1 MQTLHGSHLL
11 KILNFLLELVIRGPR
26 SSLSPLSST
35 YPSSLFSLLS
45 SLFSLLSLL
54 SLLSSLSSL
63 SSFSLSLSL
72 FLSFSRKLGAYYII
86 LHPNFE
92 YERVAT
98 CIKMTAISTQ
108 KLKGSRGKSSEHG
121 GASFMFNGIDQDG
134 SQLGN
139 PFYPFECPDHSR
151 NCGGIFLQRILRS
164 RVCSLLRLLN
174 YQSFLVNMSIYASFR
189 LVKFANRTSEL
200 HASVNLNGVVWK

>member
-1 MQTLHGSHLL
+1 MIKLKYQIYQMQTLHGSHLL

-54 SLLSSLSSL
+54 SLPSL
-63 SSFSLSLSL
+63 SLSLSL

-86 LHPNFE
+86 PHPNFE
-92 YERVAT
+92 YEHVAT

-164 RVCSLLRLLN
+164 RGL
-174 YQSFLVNMSIYASFR
+174 
-189 LVKFANRTSEL
+189 
-200 HASVNLNGVVWK
+200 

>member
-1 MQTLHGSHLL
+1 
-11 KILNFLLELVIRGPR
+11 
-26 SSLSPLSST
+26 
-35 YPSSLFSLLS
+35 
-45 SLFSLLSLL
+45 
-54 SLLSSLSSL
+54 
-63 SSFSLSLSL
+63 
-72 FLSFSRKLGAYYII
+72 
-86 LHPNFE
+86 
-92 YERVAT
+92 
-98 CIKMTAISTQ
+98 
-108 KLKGSRGKSSEHG
+108 
-121 GASFMFNGIDQDG
+121 MFNGIDQDG

-200 HASVNLNGVVWK
+200 HASVKSKWGCLKIGYLYWGGVSIVK